1 MKPHIRLFTSLCICI
16 SALTASAQYYEIAN
30 QLPQLIRPALSGSF
44 NYKGF
49 VDVSYMRGVSKC
61 KADFLDVTTSQGFR
75 YADWFYMGV
84 GIGADVLFSSTDDN
98 WGSGWND
105 GSSPDLSHSSTTT
118 AVMLPLFTDFRFTF
132 GGVNTLAEGVTRSSV
147 GFFIDLRIGC
157 SFLCSDDWIRI
168 NNGYLTNQQY
178 FYLRPSVGLRIPVG
192 TSGRQAFDIG
202 LCYKLLTSN
211 YWGSSKESA
220 TLSSLGLTV
229 AFEW

>member
-1 MKPHIRLFTSLCICI
+1 MKSIFKLLTGLCLCFSAI
-16 SALTASAQYYEIAN
+16 SASAQYYEIAN

-49 VDVSYMRGVSKC
+49 VDVSYMRGIGDC
-61 KADFLDVTTSQGFR
+61 KADFLDVSTSQGFR

-98 WGSGWND
+98 WGDGWEH
-105 GSSPDLSHSSTTT
+105 GSPDIEHSSTTT
-118 AVMLPLFTDFRFTF
+118 AVMLPLFTDFRFTL
-132 GGVNTLAEGVTRSSV
+132 GGKSTMPDGSTRSSV
-147 GFFIDLRIGC
+147 GFFIDLRVGC

-192 TSGRQAFDIG
+192 TSGKQAFDIG

-211 YWGSSKESA
+211 YWASSKESA

>member
-1 MKPHIRLFTSLCICI
+1 MKPHIRLLTSLCICI

-98 WGSGWND
+98 WGSGWN
-105 GSSPDLSHSSTTT
+105 
-118 AVMLPLFTDFRFTF
+118 
-132 GGVNTLAEGVTRSSV
+132 
-147 GFFIDLRIGC
+147 
-157 SFLCSDDWIRI
+157 
-168 NNGYLTNQQY
+168 NG
-178 FYLRPSVGLRIPVG
+178 
-192 TSGRQAFDIG
+192 
-202 LCYKLLTSN
+202 
-211 YWGSSKESA
+211 
-220 TLSSLGLTV
+220 
-229 AFEW
+229 

>member
-1 MKPHIRLFTSLCICI
+1 
-16 SALTASAQYYEIAN
+16 
-30 QLPQLIRPALSGSF
+30 
-44 NYKGF
+44 
-49 VDVSYMRGVSKC
+49 MRGVSKC

-84 GIGADVLFSSTDDN
+84 GIGADVLFSSPDDN

-132 GGVNTLAEGVTRSSV
+132 GGVNTLDKGVTRSSV
-147 GFFIDLRIGC
+147 GFFIDLRRGC

-178 FYLRPSVGLRIPVG
+178 FYLRPSVGLRIFF
-192 TSGRQAFDIG
+192 ADI
-202 LCYKLLTSN
+202 LQHSFVIFRIRIRIIRKKFIVYIVTFPFCDH
-211 YWGSSKESA
+211 SSCDQIH
-220 TLSSLGLTV
+220 L
-229 AFEW
+229 

>member
-1 MKPHIRLFTSLCICI
+1 MKTIFKHLTCLFL
-16 SALTASAQYYEIAN
+16 LTVAPGASAQYYEIAN

-49 VDVSYMRGVSKC
+49 VDVSYMRGISKC
-61 KADFLDVTTSQGFR
+61 KADFLEITTSQGFR

-84 GIGADVLFSSTDDN
+84 GIGADVLFSSTDEK
-98 WGSGWND
+98 WGSGWNYS
-105 GSSPDLSHSSTTT
+105 SSPDLSHSSTTT

-132 GGVNTLAEGVTRSSV
+132 GDVNTQAKGVTRNSA

-168 NNGYLTNQQY
+168 NNGYLTNRQY
-178 FYLRPSVGLRIPVG
+178 FYMRPSVGLRIPVG
-192 TSGRQAFDIG
+192 SSGKQAFDIG

-211 YWGSSKESA
+211 YWASSRESA

-229 AFEW
+229 AYEW